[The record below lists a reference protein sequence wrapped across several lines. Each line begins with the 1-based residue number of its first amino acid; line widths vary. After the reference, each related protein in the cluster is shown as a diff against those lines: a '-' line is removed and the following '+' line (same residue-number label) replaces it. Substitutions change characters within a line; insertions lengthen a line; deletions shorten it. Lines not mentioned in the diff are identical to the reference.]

1 MMRECPPPRAITT
14 RCWHTPFEA
23 TKRVVGSIIILLAA
37 TLLLPLP
44 FSHII
49 PPLVIMLISFAYL
62 EDEGMLL
69 CISCRCPRLLR
80 DHCCD
85 GLGDGLLEKLL
96 WGM

>member
-1 MMRECPPPRAITT
+1 MMREYPRPRAITT

-23 TKRVVGSIIILLAA
+23 TKPVVGSIILLLAA

-49 PPLVIMLISFAYL
+49 PSLVIMLPSFAYL

-69 CISCRCPRLLR
+69 CISWRCPRLLR
-80 DHCCD
+80 DH
-85 GLGDGLLEKLL
+85 
-96 WGM
+96 

>member
-1 MMRECPPPRAITT
+1 
-14 RCWHTPFEA
+14 
-23 TKRVVGSIIILLAA
+23 VVGSIILLLAA